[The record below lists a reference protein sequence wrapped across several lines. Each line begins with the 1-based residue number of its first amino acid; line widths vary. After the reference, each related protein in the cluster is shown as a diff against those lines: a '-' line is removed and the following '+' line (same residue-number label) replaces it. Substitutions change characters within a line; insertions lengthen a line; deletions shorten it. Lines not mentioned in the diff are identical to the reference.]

1 MLWLSAEA
9 LRGYRSRGSR
19 KPFVTFTVSPE
30 SGEGTLLG
38 KSVRDLQS
46 GITFNDNGVYGTLYK
61 VTGFTGFS
69 GDVNEQSGH
78 YLAFRVDTDDE
89 DDEITV
95 ELLGGN
101 LGHPVT
107 LDSDRNIIIRVGDPR
122 RQKLRIIV
130 SHTDTSDN
138 VLTETRLLNM
148 ADLIISENAAPTT

>member
-1 MLWLSAEA
+1 M
-9 LRGYRSRGSR
+9 
-19 KPFVTFTVSPE
+19 
-30 SGEGTLLG
+30 
-38 KSVRDLQS
+38 
-46 GITFNDNGVYGTLYK
+46 LYK

-130 SHTDTSDN
+130 SHTDANNN